1 MNPAALEL
9 GRQVAFLAKRRET
22 VAAEIISTGQEIIE
36 GRVIDTNTAFA
47 ARELLKAGISVQ
59 FCSAVGDD
67 RERLLTVL
75 QTALARSDIVIISGG
90 LGPTEDDLTREVC
103 ASALGVKLIH
113 CKSAQHHI
121 RKILARY
128 NRVPNPAELRQAYFP
143 ACNTKI
149 IPNRTGTARGFICE
163 KNSKILAAL
172 SGVPSE
178 FSEMMLRTVLPF
190 LKKRFAH
197 LEPQLQ
203 NTFNTIGKSE
213 SEVQRIALPI
223 LSRYKL
229 SWGITAHQLVISLS
243 VWASADEKGRF
254 DAACKKLRTRLKSI
268 CFSEG
273 EKSLQETVISA
284 LKERH
289 RSVAVAESC
298 TGGLI
303 LNKLTDVPGASEV
316 LSEGV
321 IAYSNDSKI
330 RRLNV
335 RPETL
340 VIYGA
345 VSEKVATEMAAGIR
359 SSANASL
366 GLATT
371 GIAGPSGGTA
381 KQPVGMVYIAVASR
395 KAVKVRRFTFTGTR
409 TDIKERAA
417 NAALS
422 ILLQAATKLRT

>member
-1 MNPAALEL
+1 LISDKKK
-9 GRQVAFLAKRRET
+9 VT
-22 VAAEIISTGQEIIE
+22 AEIIATGNEILE
-36 GRVIDTNTAFA
+36 GRVTDTNTAFA
-47 ARELLKAGISVQ
+47 SRELLKAGISLQ

-75 QTALARSDIVIISGG
+75 WTALARSDVVIISGG

-103 ASALGVKLIH
+103 ASALSAKLVH
-113 CKSAQHHI
+113 RKSAEQHI
-121 RKILARY
+121 RRILVRY

-149 IPNRTGTARGFICE
+149 IPNRIGTARGFICE
-163 KNSKILAAL
+163 KNGKILAAL

-178 FSEMMLRTVLPF
+178 FSEMMQRTVLPF
-190 LKKRFAH
+190 LKKKFGH
-197 LEPQLQ
+197 LKPQLH
-203 NTFNTIGKSE
+203 NIFNTIGKSE
-213 SEVQRIALPI
+213 SEVQRVALPI
-223 LSRYKL
+223 LSRYKP

-243 VWASADEKGRF
+243 VWAGAQGKARF
-254 DAACKKLRTRLKSI
+254 DTACEKLRTRLKSI

-284 LKERH
+284 LKKRH
-289 RSVAVAESC
+289 LTVAVAESC

-303 LNKLTDVPGASEV
+303 LDKLTDVPGASEV
-316 LSEGV
+316 LLEGV
-321 IAYSNDSKI
+321 IAYGNDSKI

-340 VIYGA
+340 VRQGA
-345 VSEKVATEMAAGIR
+345 VSEKVAAEMAAGIR
-359 SSANASL
+359 SSANTSL

-381 KQPVGMVYIAVASR
+381 KKPVGLIYIAVAS
-395 KAVKVRRFTFTGTR
+395 KKVVKVKRFVFTGIR

-422 ILLQAATKLRT
+422 MLFQTTKLRI